1 MEHVGYSLIDASG
14 AELQVFGDA
23 AGQTRAVPNVIHLP
37 DGNDVHCPL
46 VGTEYDG
53 LKLVERWIQDG
64 EEASIE
70 FDGDRVIVTRKL
82 PQTEP
87 RLVRKSV
94 IIDRLHD
101 AGKLDAAYAV
111 LQAAPLY
118 DRQRWESREAVYY
131 NDQPLLAV
139 LAAIDADPDVI
150 LAPE

>member
-23 AGQTRAVPNVIHLP
+23 PGQTRAVPNVIRLP
-37 DGNDVHCPL
+37 GGIDVHCPL

-118 DRQRWESREAVYY
+118 DRQRWESRDAIYY
-131 NDQPLLAV
+131 NDPTMLAV
-139 LAAIDADPDVI
+139 LNAVGADPADI

>member
-1 MEHVGYSLIDASG
+1 MEHIGYSLVDDGG
-14 AELQVFGDA
+14 AEIQVFGDTV
-23 AGQTRAVPNVIHLP
+23 GQVRAVPNVIRLP
-37 DGNDVHCPL
+37 DGKDVHCPL

-53 LKLVERWIQDG
+53 FKLVERWLQDG
-64 EEASIE
+64 EEASVL

-82 PQTEP
+82 PQPEQ

-118 DRQRWESREAVYY
+118 DRQRWESRDAIYY
-131 NDQPLLAV
+131 NDPTILAV
-139 LAAIDADPDVI
+139 LNAVGADPADI

>member
-1 MEHVGYSLIDASG
+1 MEHIGYALVDDGG
-14 AELQVFGDA
+14 AEIQVFGDTV
-23 AGQTRAVPNVIHLP
+23 GQVRAVPNVIRLT
-37 DGNDVHCPL
+37 DGKDVHCPL

-53 LKLVERWIQDG
+53 FKLVERWLQDG
-64 EEASIE
+64 EEASVL

-82 PQTEP
+82 PQPEP

-118 DRQRWESREAVYY
+118 DRQRWESRDAIYY
-131 NDQPLLAV
+131 NDPTMLAV
-139 LAAIDADPDVI
+139 LNAVGADPADI

>member
-1 MEHVGYSLIDASG
+1 MEHIGYSLVDDGG
-14 AELQVFGDA
+14 AEIQVFGDTV
-23 AGQTRAVPNVIHLP
+23 GQTRAVPNVIRLP

-53 LKLVERWIQDG
+53 LKLVERWLQDG
-64 EEASIE
+64 EEASVL

-82 PQTEP
+82 PQPEP
-87 RLVRKSV
+87 RLVRKSA

-111 LQAAPLY
+111 IQAAPLY
-118 DRQRWESREAVYY
+118 DRQRWESRDAIYY
-131 NDQPLLAV
+131 NDPTM
-139 LAAIDADPDVI
+139 LAALNAVGADPDVI

>member
-1 MEHVGYSLIDASG
+1 MEHIGYSLIDASG
-14 AELQVFGDA
+14 AEIQVFGDTV
-23 AGQTRAVPNVIHLP
+23 GQTRAVPNVIRLP
-37 DGNDVHCPL
+37 DGKDMHCPL

-53 LKLVERWIQDG
+53 MKLVERWIQDG
-64 EEASIE
+64 EEASIV

-82 PQTEP
+82 PQPEP
-87 RLVRKSV
+87 RLVRKSA

-118 DRQRWESREAVYY
+118 DRQRWESRDAIYY
-131 NDQPLLAV
+131 NDQTLLAV
-139 LAAIDADPDVI
+139 LAAIDADPAIV